1 MPENETTPNETM
13 PDDETPT
20 IPAATPTKKKRQP
33 RVKDRS
39 LEELQNVAPTKMTDS
54 EKNQY
59 IHACRCD
66 IDQLK
71 TQNAALDKNCQ
82 SAFEQYRNAIDNNA
96 KLITKFNED
105 MAFIC
110 SAVNNLNKTIQM
122 IGGNNK

>member
-1 MPENETTPNETM
+1 MPENENDMQPTT
-13 PDDETPT
+13 ETPVAPT
-20 IPAATPTKKKRQP
+20 TATPAEKKRQP
-33 RVKDRS
+33 KVKDRS
-39 LEELQNVAPTKMTDS
+39 IEELQNVASTKMTDS

-66 IDQLK
+66 IEQLK

-96 KLITKFNED
+96 KLIAKFNED

-110 SAVNNLNKTIQM
+110 SAAHNFNKTIQM
-122 IGGNNK
+122 IGGSNK

>member
-1 MPENETTPNETM
+1 MPENENDMQPTA
-13 PDDETPT
+13 ETPVAPT
-20 IPAATPTKKKRQP
+20 TAAPAKKKRQP

-39 LEELQNVAPTKMTDS
+39 IEELQNVASTKMTDS

-66 IDQLK
+66 IEQLK

-96 KLITKFNED
+96 KLIAKFNED

-110 SAVNNLNKTIQM
+110 SAANNLNKTIQM

>member
-13 PDDETPT
+13 PDNETPT
-20 IPAATPTKKKRQP
+20 IPTAAPAKKKRQP

-39 LEELQNVAPTKMTDS
+39 LEELQHIAATKMTDS

-96 KLITKFNED
+96 KLIATFNED

-110 SAVNNLNKTIQM
+110 SAANNLNKTIQM

>member
-1 MPENETTPNETM
+1 MPENETTPNGAM
-13 PDDETPT
+13 PDAETPT
-20 IPAATPTKKKRQP
+20 IPAATQAKKKRQP

-39 LEELQNVAPTKMTDS
+39 LEELQHIAATKMTDS

-96 KLITKFNED
+96 KLIAKFNED

-110 SAVNNLNKTIQM
+110 SAADNFNKTIQM
-122 IGGNNK
+122 IGGSNK

>member
-1 MPENETTPNETM
+1 MPENETVPNETM
-13 PDDETPT
+13 PDVETPT
-20 IPAATPTKKKRQP
+20 IPAATPAKKKRQP

-39 LEELQNVAPTKMTDS
+39 LEELQNVASTKMTDS

-96 KLITKFNED
+96 KLIAKFNED

-110 SAVNNLNKTIQM
+110 SAAHNFNKTIQM
-122 IGGNNK
+122 IGGSNK